1 MQTEALIRLAA
12 FLGILGL
19 MASWE
24 VLAPRRRL
32 ATSKLSRWVANLSVA
47 ALNTVLLRAVV
58 ATGAVGAA
66 TVTAAQ
72 HWGVLHQLS
81 WPTGVEGLLAV
92 VALDLVLYL
101 QHVVFHAVPV
111 FWRFHMMHHAD
122 LDVDV
127 TTGAR
132 FHPVEVIIS
141 LFIKLGAVVLL
152 GASPAAVLAFEV
164 LLNATSMFNH
174 SNVRMPETVDRCL
187 RWIIV
192 TPDMHRIHHS
202 VVASETNTNF
212 GFNLPW
218 WDRLLDT
225 YRPEPAHGHE
235 GMTLGLEQFR
245 DPARLGLAGMLA
257 LPFVGPTGSYPLSRL
272 R

>member
-1 MQTEALIRLAA
+1 M
-12 FLGILGL
+12 
-19 MASWE
+19 
-24 VLAPRRRL
+24 
-32 ATSKLSRWVANLSVA
+32 
-47 ALNTVLLRAVV
+47 
-58 ATGAVGAA
+58 
-66 TVTAAQ
+66 
-72 HWGVLHQLS
+72 
-81 WPTGVEGLLAV
+81 

-174 SNVRMPETVDRCL
+174 SNVRMPETVDRYL

-192 TPDMHRIHHS
+192 TPDMHTGFITLLLRVRPTRTSASTCPGGIASSARI
-202 VVASETNTNF
+202 AL
-212 GFNLPW
+212 NL
-218 WDRLLDT
+218 RTDT
-225 YRPEPAHGHE
+225 RA
-235 GMTLGLEQFR
+235 
-245 DPARLGLAGMLA
+245 
-257 LPFVGPTGSYPLSRL
+257 
-272 R
+272 